1 MKVAMTIWGN
11 RISPVF
17 DASQKL
23 LVVEVEDGKIAE
35 EAVFSIEPGRFDRF
49 EELVRELKIELLL
62 CGAVCNLGL
71 DRLSSL
77 GIEVV
82 PFLTGEVS
90 QILTKWLL
98 GEEVSEFAMPGCRRG
113 GCCRRMMQEGGVIL
127 QCTNVG
133 KDR

>member
-1 MKVAMTIWGN
+1 MNVAMTIWGN

-17 DASQKL
+17 DASKKL
-23 LVVEVEDGKIAE
+23 LVVEVEDGKVAE
-35 EAVFSIEPGRFDRF
+35 EAVFSIEPGRFDQF
-49 EELVRELKIELLL
+49 EELVKETKVELLL
-62 CGAVCNLGL
+62 CGAVCNFGL
-71 DRLSSL
+71 KRLSSL

-90 QILTKWLL
+90 QILTKCLM

-113 GCCRRMMQEGGVIL
+113 GCCRRLVQEGGFIL
-127 QCTNVG
+127 QRTSVG